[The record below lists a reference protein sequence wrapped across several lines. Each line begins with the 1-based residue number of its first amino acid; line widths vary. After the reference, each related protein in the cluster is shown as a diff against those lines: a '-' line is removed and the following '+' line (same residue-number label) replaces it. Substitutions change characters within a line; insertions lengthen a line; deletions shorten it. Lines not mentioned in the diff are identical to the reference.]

1 MFKNKQICWVW
12 FFFSV
17 ILFSQAQSQ
26 QSLIEKINSGKLS
39 PLDKIIKLDV
49 LFYQNQYSDTIKA
62 NYYNKVLL
70 RISKKHKINYG
81 FGLYYHNKSTLDFFK
96 ENYNS
101 AIKSSNNA
109 QFFFLK
115 EKVPEIY
122 FFSVYTECL
131 SLLNVGKLDLAE
143 NIAINTIK
151 KFRQNNNT
159 TGMGQMY
166 LFVAETSLQKIKIKT
181 AFIYAKKALE
191 CFKRSADV
199 HRIAQCDVLMSDMSF
214 ALKNYPESIKYLES
228 VFKQFPELIKDETY
242 QIIINHQLA
251 KCYIKNKDY
260 KKAIRYA
267 NIVISNLNAANF
279 ISKLHEMYL
288 VKADAYL
295 NLGQIQNASIFV
307 SKVDNKIRVLGTNS
321 FNLDNLKYLNYVQS
335 EIYKKTN
342 NFKKALFFQK
352 KNLQLSKIDIETYL
366 KISELEFKL
375 NNFDSA
381 YYYLSEYNKRKID
394 ELNVIRKNNI
404 NELEALYELKR
415 KEHLIQK
422 IKIKELK
429 KEIEFKEQ
437 KEFSKNTII
446 VSIILTILLLFG
458 LYIYRI
464 RVKVSQ
470 ILSYKNNK
478 LERTNELLIS
488 SNKDKEVLLKEI
500 HHRVKNNLQLV
511 SSILYLQANDTPDI
525 TVSEFLDE
533 CQNRISS
540 IALIHQNLY
549 LSEDL
554 DKVGFQMYLEVL
566 VESIINTFSLQ
577 NRVSRL
583 IDAKEI
589 RLNIETSISLG
600 LIISE
605 LICNSIKHAFKDR
618 NDGVV
623 FLEINKIGN
632 RKYELI
638 AGDNGCGN
646 LSPSDSSISIGL
658 ELVRLLVMQLDGEIE
673 KLDRPG
679 SFYKI
684 TFEEIHD

>member
-1 MFKNKQICWVW
+1 MFKNKHKCWVW
-12 FFFSV
+12 FFFFV
-17 ILFSQAQSQ
+17 IFFSQAQSQ
-26 QSLIEKINSGKLS
+26 QSLIEEINSGKLS
-39 PLDKIIKLDV
+39 PLDKVIKLDV

-81 FGLYYHNKSTLDFFK
+81 IGLYYHNKSTLDFFK

-115 EKVPEIY
+115 EKVPEVY

-143 NIAINTIK
+143 NIAIYTTK

-166 LFVAETSLQKIKIKT
+166 LFVAESSLQKIKIKT
-181 AFIYAKKALE
+181 AFIYVKKALE
-191 CFKRSADV
+191 CFKRGADIL
-199 HRIAQCDVLMSDMSF
+199 RIAQCDVLMSEMSF
-214 ALKNYPESIKYLES
+214 ALKNYPESINYLES
-228 VFKQFPELIKDETY
+228 VFKQFPELRKNETY

-251 KCYIKNKDY
+251 KCYFKNRNYYNAIKHADE
-260 KKAIRYA
+260 AIL
-267 NIVISNLNAANF
+267 NLKSGNLE
-279 ISKLHEMYL
+279 SKLHEMYL
-288 VKADAYL
+288 IKADAYQ
-295 NLGQIQNASIFV
+295 NLGQIKTASLLIAQ
-307 SKVDNKIRVLGTNS
+307 VDNKIRILGTDKY
-321 FNLDNLKYLNYVQS
+321 NLENLKYLNHVQS
-335 EIYKKTN
+335 EIFKKTKN
-342 NFKKALFFQK
+342 YEKALFFQK

-375 NNFDSA
+375 NHFDSA
-381 YYYLSEYNKRKID
+381 YYFLTEFNNRKIN
-394 ELNVIRKNNI
+394 ELNLVKKNNI

-422 IKIKELK
+422 IKIKELN
-429 KEIEFKEQ
+429 KEIELKEQ
-437 KEFSKNTII
+437 KEFSKNAII
-446 VSIILTILLLFG
+446 VSTILTILLLFG

-478 LERTNELLIS
+478 LEKINELLSS

-511 SSILYLQANDTPDI
+511 SSILYIQANDTPDI
-525 TVSEFLDE
+525 SVSEFLDE

-549 LSEDL
+549 MSEDL
-554 DKVGFQMYLEVL
+554 DKVGFQQYLEVL
-566 VESIINTFSLQ
+566 VESLINTFSGKE
-577 NRVSRL
+577 RVSRL
-583 IDAKEI
+583 INAKDI
-589 RLNIETSISLG
+589 RFNIETSISLG

-605 LICNSIKHAFKDR
+605 FICNSIKHAFK
-618 NDGVV
+618 NISKGEIII
-623 FLEINKIGN
+623 EINKLADG
-632 RKYELI
+632 RYKLI
-638 AGDNGCGN
+638 IGDNGN
-646 LSPSDSSISIGL
+646 VINDKPISSISIGL
-658 ELVRLLVMQLDGEIE
+658 ELVNLLVMQLKG
-673 KLDRPG
+673 
-679 SFYKI
+679 KI
-684 TFEEIHD
+684 TKLTREGTYYEIIFEEVVP